1 MHLFLDLVNFAA
13 PRVTYTRFRLDFN
26 TRNEIS
32 PRSEIFVFCRVVVY
46 RFFYTRNVIYIL
58 CSLRSLFLLFCAL
71 RGFPKLFLVLFDSLD
86 FGFFS
91 LLMMMKL
98 ISSRIETES
107 SSISGLSFT
116 FLAKTLSINFYFF
129 VFRTRS
135 FDWWPEFEFLSVVP
149 YQSFG
154 AGYKQTSCLG
164 KNRARIRTKIETHAH
179 RLSCGI
185 WLASVH
191 SQSRE
196 QPESERKHSS
206 TNTSKR
212 FSRA

>member
-1 MHLFLDLVNFAA
+1 MFTLLAL
-13 PRVTYTRFRLDFN
+13 
-26 TRNEIS
+26 
-32 PRSEIFVFCRVVVY
+32 
-46 RFFYTRNVIYIL
+46 
-58 CSLRSLFLLFCAL
+58 LLFCAL

-107 SSISGLSFT
+107 SSIAGLFFT
-116 FLAKTLSINFYFF
+116 FCQTLSINWDFF

-135 FDWWPEFEFLSVVP
+135 FDWWPELEFSSVVP
-149 YQSFG
+149 YQSVG

-164 KNRARIRTKIETHAH
+164 KNRARIRTKIESHAH

-191 SQSRE
+191 TARVESSRRAGE
-196 QPESERKHSS
+196 HLS
-206 TNTSKR
+206 TNTY
-212 FSRA
+212 SRASWA

>member
-13 PRVTYTRFRLDFN
+13 SRVTYTRFRLDSN

-32 PRSEIFVFCRVVVY
+32 PRSEISVLCRVVVY

-98 ISSRIETES
+98 IWSRIETKTS
-107 SSISGLSFT
+107 PLSGLFLT
-116 FLAKTLSINFYFF
+116 FWRFLSTNCDFF

-135 FDWWPEFEFLSVVP
+135 FDWWPKFEFLSVVP
-149 YQSFG
+149 YQSVG
-154 AGYKQTSCLG
+154 
-164 KNRARIRTKIETHAH
+164 
-179 RLSCGI
+179 
-185 WLASVH
+185 WL
-191 SQSRE
+191 
-196 QPESERKHSS
+196 
-206 TNTSKR
+206 
-212 FSRA
+212 

>member
-1 MHLFLDLVNFAA
+1 M
-13 PRVTYTRFRLDFN
+13 
-26 TRNEIS
+26 
-32 PRSEIFVFCRVVVY
+32 VY

-107 SSISGLSFT
+107 SSISGLFFT
-116 FLAKTLSINFYFF
+116 FCRFLTINWDFF

-135 FDWWPEFEFLSVVP
+135 FDWWLEFEFPSAVP
-149 YQSFG
+149 YQSVG

-185 WLASVH
+185 WLAMYT
-191 SQSRE
+191 QPKSRE
-196 QPESERKHSS
+196 AGERERINPPTQASALREHKIYVAK
-206 TNTSKR
+206 TSWER
-212 FSRA
+212 PCWRINIEWCRLLYTRV